1 MWTARWNVSR
11 PALPA
16 WKGPAADFTAARA
29 VPERRANNPPANRS
43 EQVPDTRRWT
53 PPTPGPY
60 EELMK
65 RSAPAAPPGPLR
77 SKSFLLL
84 LVCTLGGFTGYVLLL
99 PILAMWAVRGG
110 AGELA
115 AGAVNG
121 IFMLVTV
128 LTQLGMP
135 WLLSKIDHRAALGLG
150 VLLIG
155 LPTPLYGATTQ
166 LPGLLA
172 ISGLRGVGFGLLTV
186 AGSALVA
193 ELVPPGTRGRA
204 AGLYGLAVG
213 LPNAVCLP
221 AGVWLAQHI
230 GYLPLFWAAGLIPAA
245 TAALALGIAP
255 TAKSQARPV
264 GGFPPAL
271 LSPWS
276 VMTSGALV
284 AGGLIAFLPL
294 AIGSGTSSAAL
305 LAFGVTTL
313 LGRWLAGH
321 IGDRTGHVRVLVP
334 SALVAGLGAALIAI
348 ATAGGPALAVAG
360 AALFGAGFGAMQN
373 TTLVAMFDKTGSGAA
388 STAWNIAYDGGNG
401 LGSVGFGTLIT
412 LSGYPAAFTAAAA
425 LVLLCVPLAARS
437 R

>member
-1 MWTARWNVSR
+1 MDITGLA
-11 PALPA
+11 
-16 WKGPAADFTAARA
+16 
-29 VPERRANNPPANRS
+29 
-43 EQVPDTRRWT
+43 
-53 PPTPGPY
+53 PY
-60 EELMK
+60 EEPMQ
-65 RSAPAAPPGPLR
+65 RSAPAAPSSALR
-77 SKSFLLL
+77 SRSFLLL

-99 PILAMWAVRGG
+99 PIVTMWAVRGG

-193 ELVPPGTRGRA
+193 ELVPPDARGRA

-213 LPNAVCLP
+213 LPNVVFLP

-230 GYLPLFWAAGLIPAA
+230 GFLPLFWTAGLVPAA
-245 TAALALGIAP
+245 TAALAIGIAP
-255 TAKSQARPV
+255 AANSHTRPV
-264 GGFPPAL
+264 RQFPRAL
-271 LSPWS
+271 LPPWS
-276 VMTSGALV
+276 IMTSGALV

-294 AIGSGTSSAAL
+294 AIGPGSSPVAL
-305 LAFGVTTL
+305 LAFGATTL
-313 LGRWLAGH
+313 LGRWLAGQ
-321 IGDRTGHVRVLVP
+321 IGDRTGHVKVLVP
-334 SALVAGLGAALIAI
+334 SVLTAGLGAALIAV
-348 ATAGGPALAVAG
+348 AAAGGPAPAIPG

-373 TTLVAMFDKTGSGAA
+373 TTLVAMFEKTGSGAA
-388 STAWNIAYDGGNG
+388 STTWNIAYDGGNG

-412 LSGYPAAFTAAAA
+412 LSGYPTAFAAAAA
-425 LVLLCVPLAARS
+425 LVLLCLPLAARAK
-437 R
+437 